1 MKRVVSIIICIVSL
15 LFISNHLTSG
25 NVSAVSPCLPTET
38 DIEGPYYLPEAPFRT
53 SIADK
58 EEQGVPLIIRG
69 TVFHSDCETPLN
81 RALVEV
87 WQTDAQGK
95 YYGRDENYRLRGRLR
110 TNQKGKVE
118 FTTIKPGRYRLMKG
132 FRPAHIHVRVYHP
145 DYEVLITQLY
155 FRGDPFLWPRD
166 ACGSACKS
174 DDPLRIIELKQ
185 TGEKDGEVF
194 KGTFNI
200 VLSPLKKS

>member
-1 MKRVVSIIICIVSL
+1 MSRVRNIITFIVSL
-15 LFISNHLTSG
+15 LFIANHLTTG
-25 NVSAVSPCLPTET
+25 NVLAFPSCLSTET
-38 DIEGPYYLPEAPFRT
+38 DIEGPYYLPGAPFRT
-53 SIADK
+53 SIANR

-69 TVFHSDCETPLN
+69 TVFHSDCKTPVN

-95 YYGRDENYRLRGRLR
+95 YYGKDENYRLRGRMR
-110 TNQKGKVE
+110 TNEKGKFE
-118 FTTIKPGRYRLMKG
+118 FTTVKPGRYRLMKG

-155 FRGDPFLWPRD
+155 FKGDPFLWPHD

-174 DDPLRIIELKQ
+174 GDPLRIIELKKFRR
-185 TGEKDGEVF
+185 GESELF
-194 KGTFNI
+194 EGTFNI
-200 VLSPLKKS
+200 ILKPLTG